1 VPELLAASGLRKT
14 FAAWSASPVYA
25 VREATLRVAPAEVV
39 VITGPSGSGKTTL
52 LSLLGTLLTPDGG
65 TITFDGIDLRRAS
78 QDERRALRLRR
89 IGFVFQRGLLLGHLT
104 VRQNVA
110 LVPQAAGASR
120 REAGARADELL
131 GRLGLAARRDAYP
144 QVLSAGE
151 AQRVAL
157 ARALVMRP
165 RLVLADEPTAHLDRA
180 SGLGV
185 MAELRRLATEG
196 GAGVLVVTHDLQLV
210 GGADRAL
217 RLEDGVLL
225 SSAS

>member
-1 VPELLAASGLRKT
+1 MPELLRAAGLRKT
-14 FAAWSASPVYA
+14 FGAWSTSPVYA
-25 VREATLRVAPAEVV
+25 VREASLSLSQAEVV

-65 TITFDGIDLRRAS
+65 TIVFDGIDLGRAS

-110 LVPQAAGASR
+110 LVPRAAGRSR
-120 REAGARADELL
+120 HEAQALANELL
-131 GRLGLAARRDAYP
+131 GRVGLGARGDEYP
-144 QVLSAGE
+144 QALSAGE

-157 ARALVMRP
+157 VRALVMRP

-185 MAELRRLATEG
+185 MAELRTLATEG
-196 GAGVLVVTHDLQLV
+196 GAGVLVVTHDPQLAA
-210 GGADRAL
+210 GADRAL

-225 SSAS
+225 